1 MEEILNKYPLLKD
14 QNVPRETL
22 LEFESFI
29 EMLQKKNEEI
39 NIISK
44 ETAKN
49 AVIRE
54 RHIVDS
60 AQVIDLIDLNSN
72 TITDIGS
79 GGGMPGIIISILTK
93 RLNKTLKSNL
103 YEKSHHKSAFL
114 RSVSR
119 DLKLNTEIIQKN
131 IFEEHNIET
140 GTVMARAFKPLPITL
155 ELVYKNF
162 SSYTNLIVFMGKN
175 GEKTLEEARENW
187 EFDFEKKK
195 SVTSKDSFLLNIKNI
210 KKNIKTNMQ
219 IISIINQKGGVG
231 KTTTV
236 INLAAG
242 LAQLE
247 KKVLVIDLDPQG
259 NATTGLGLSNLENS
273 DETIYGVLNGSKSI
287 LEVIKKTEIKN
298 LDIVTSNVDLSGL
311 EVETAGDNQRA
322 FILKVKLTPYL
333 NDSRGSYD
341 YILIDCPP
349 SLSLLTVMALAS
361 SHSLVV
367 PLQTEF
373 FALEGLTQLM
383 KTIERVKVSV
393 NPELRIR
400 GILLTMY
407 DKRNKLSS
415 QVEKEAR
422 DYFSDKVYHTVI
434 PRNVRLSEAPSHGM
448 PVLIYDKTCLGSK
461 SYFSFT
467 DEFINQEGKE
477 GSTA

>member
-1 MEEILNKYPLLKD
+1 MEDILNKYPLLKD

-29 EMLQKKNEEI
+29 GMLQKKNEKI

-60 AQVIDLIDLNSN
+60 AQIIDLIDLNSN

-162 SSYTNLIVFMGKN
+162 SSYTNSIVFMGKN
-175 GEKTLEEARENW
+175 GEKTLEETRENW

-195 SVTSKDSFLLNIKNI
+195 SITSKDSFLLNIKNI
-210 KKNIKTNMQ
+210 KKI
-219 IISIINQKGGVG
+219 
-231 KTTTV
+231 
-236 INLAAG
+236 
-242 LAQLE
+242 
-247 KKVLVIDLDPQG
+247 
-259 NATTGLGLSNLENS
+259 
-273 DETIYGVLNGSKSI
+273 
-287 LEVIKKTEIKN
+287 IKN
-298 LDIVTSNVDLSGL
+298 
-311 EVETAGDNQRA
+311 
-322 FILKVKLTPYL
+322 
-333 NDSRGSYD
+333 
-341 YILIDCPP
+341 
-349 SLSLLTVMALAS
+349 
-361 SHSLVV
+361 
-367 PLQTEF
+367 
-373 FALEGLTQLM
+373 
-383 KTIERVKVSV
+383 
-393 NPELRIR
+393 
-400 GILLTMY
+400 
-407 DKRNKLSS
+407 
-415 QVEKEAR
+415 
-422 DYFSDKVYHTVI
+422 
-434 PRNVRLSEAPSHGM
+434 
-448 PVLIYDKTCLGSK
+448 
-461 SYFSFT
+461 
-467 DEFINQEGKE
+467 
-477 GSTA
+477 

>member
-49 AVIRE
+49 GLIRE

-60 AQVIDLIDLNSN
+60 AQIIDLIDLNSN

-93 RLNKTLKSNL
+93 RLKKTLKSNL

-131 IFEEHNIET
+131 IFEEQNIES

-187 EFDFEKKK
+187 EFDFDKKK
-195 SVTSKDSFLLNIKNI
+195 SITSKDSFLLNIKNI
-210 KKNIKTNMQ
+210 KK
-219 IISIINQKGGVG
+219 
-231 KTTTV
+231 
-236 INLAAG
+236 
-242 LAQLE
+242 
-247 KKVLVIDLDPQG
+247 
-259 NATTGLGLSNLENS
+259 
-273 DETIYGVLNGSKSI
+273 
-287 LEVIKKTEIKN
+287 KN
-298 LDIVTSNVDLSGL
+298 
-311 EVETAGDNQRA
+311 
-322 FILKVKLTPYL
+322 
-333 NDSRGSYD
+333 
-341 YILIDCPP
+341 
-349 SLSLLTVMALAS
+349 
-361 SHSLVV
+361 
-367 PLQTEF
+367 
-373 FALEGLTQLM
+373 
-383 KTIERVKVSV
+383 
-393 NPELRIR
+393 
-400 GILLTMY
+400 
-407 DKRNKLSS
+407 
-415 QVEKEAR
+415 
-422 DYFSDKVYHTVI
+422 
-434 PRNVRLSEAPSHGM
+434 
-448 PVLIYDKTCLGSK
+448 
-461 SYFSFT
+461 
-467 DEFINQEGKE
+467 
-477 GSTA
+477 